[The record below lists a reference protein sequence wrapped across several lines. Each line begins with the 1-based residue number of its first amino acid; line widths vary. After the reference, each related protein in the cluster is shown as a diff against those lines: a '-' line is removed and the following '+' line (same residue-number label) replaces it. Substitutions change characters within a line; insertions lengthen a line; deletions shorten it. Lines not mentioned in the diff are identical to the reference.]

1 MREDSG
7 KCIIKEL
14 GIKNNVEVLADP
26 TMLISPEKWKSIS
39 KKPKNFPNK
48 KYIFKYFLGNMSA
61 EKQTKWFF

>member
-26 TMLISPEKWKSIS
+26 TMLISPEKWRSIS
-39 KKPKNFPNK
+39 KNLKIFQIKNTSLN
-48 KYIFKYFLGNMSA
+48 IFL
-61 EKQTKWFF
+61 EI